1 MPAAINVLPT
11 FFILNSRYL
20 RSTLRAA
27 LTITFILANAAF
39 AETPATADTKKPFM
53 AIIFGGGDDDDD
65 IAISTKKTKTDS
77 VDGNT
82 RGQLSTKNDSD
93 LQKTDLPPRDK
104 QREKTNADDT
114 SRWLR
119 FEGGAGDTD

>member
-1 MPAAINVLPT
+1 MSVFLRLP
-11 FFILNSRYL
+11 
-20 RSTLRAA
+20 
-27 LTITFILANAAF
+27 ILANTVF

-53 AIIFGGGDDDDD
+53 TIIFGGGDDDDD
-65 IAISTKKTKTDS
+65 ISNSTKKTKTDS

-82 RGQLSTKNDSD
+82 RGQLSTKNNND
-93 LQKTDLPPRDK
+93 LKNIDLPPRDK

-114 SRWLR
+114 GRWLR